1 MRNKLVYSCS
11 IKICASGFNEL
22 MESIFCLLLVVEA
35 FFLQKV
41 LEMLEEVVVVWWEVR
56 WIWWRRQNF
65 VAQFIQLLK
74 RCATC
79 DWMLWKRIGPFC
91 WPIPAAGIV
100 VFGASH
106 QFAEQTE
113 SCSGSDRQ
121 QTTKQWP
128 WPFSGAALALGS
140 DLELLLSPATELVVA
155 SCHIKWQLFLMT
167 LFVACYNLIEKWFV
181 VGVEQEKMTLPN
193 DFFFFSG
200 QPTRHPLTEFFHP
213 SYLLQMLNGCR
224 W

>member
-22 MESIFCLLLVVEA
+22 MKSTSCLLLVVEV

-74 RCATC
+74 CCATC

-91 WPIPAAGIV
+91 WPIPAAGIA

-106 QFAEQTE
+106 QFAEHAE
-113 SCSGSDRQ
+113 SYSGSDRQ
-121 QTTKQWP
+121 QTTRQWP

-140 DLELLLSPATELVVA
+140 DLELLRPATELVVA
-155 SCHIKWQLFLMT
+155 SCHIKWQLF
-167 LFVACYNLIEKWFV
+167 F
-181 VGVEQEKMTLPN
+181 N
-193 DFFFFSG
+193 DTFRRMSQSDREMVCCWRRAREDDTSKRWLFFFDFWSAHKAPTYWVFSPF
-200 QPTRHPLTEFFHP
+200 QFASNAERL
-213 SYLLQMLNGCR
+213 
-224 W
+224 